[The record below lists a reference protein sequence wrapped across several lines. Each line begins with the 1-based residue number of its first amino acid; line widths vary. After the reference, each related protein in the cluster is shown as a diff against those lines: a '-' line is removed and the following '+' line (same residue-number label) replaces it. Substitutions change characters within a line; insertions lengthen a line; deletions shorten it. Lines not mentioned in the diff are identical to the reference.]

1 MGWEIIMKIYDITQ
15 EVFGGRV
22 YPGDLPPTY
31 DRVSDMKKGDLYNL
45 TNLSLGAHNATHVDA
60 PFHFYEDG
68 KTVGEIEL
76 SKCIGPCT
84 VIDLKDINDHNLR
97 EQLEACQK
105 RILIKGSTVIT
116 LKLAKLFNEL
126 EILLVGVESQSVGP
140 EGSPLQVHLELLGKE
155 VILLEGIRLNEVEPG
170 DYFLFAAPL
179 KLGGCDGA
187 PCRAVLIE
195 YNITP
200 TCIY

>member
-1 MGWEIIMKIYDITQ
+1 MGWEMDMMIYDISQ
-15 EVFGGRV
+15 ELFSGRV

-68 KTVGEIEL
+68 RTVGEIEL

-84 VIDLKDINDHNLR
+84 VIDLKDITGHNLR
-97 EQLEACQK
+97 AQLKACHK
-105 RILIKGSTVIT
+105 RLLIKGSTVIT
-116 LKLAKLFNEL
+116 LELAKIFNEF
-126 EILLVGVESQSVGP
+126 EILLIGVESQSVGP

-170 DYFLFAAPL
+170 DYFLLAAPL

-195 YNITP
+195 NDITP